1 MFCNIKIP
9 KRLRFYSKPEQDI
22 KHPNGYD
29 AFVYNTF
36 AVDINNM
43 NTNEKARIW
52 AEGYKKLEP
61 IINEFDNKPINNV
74 KLYDL
79 EKRGLGGRAYKVLV
93 YDQFVFDLRE
103 DTLLEILMYHKI
115 EKGIISCPLIFAV
128 IGNQMKL
135 IVENGKK
142 HLEFMDQKELPLE
155 NNFQPGSLLKNKLG
169 DQLIFLGEA
178 TSFSDIWINT
188 NIWKREKKRVYSQG
202 YLVVHFL
209 KNSIVENFSDIIN
222 FNLKL
227 EIVKKISPKIF
238 VQKIDLPNDF
248 LKILKDSIIE
258 NLKNRNIKEKDSYYQ
273 IVSNLKIINQNYG
286 NN

>member
-1 MFCNIKIP
+1 MSSNIKIP

-29 AFVYNTF
+29 AVVYNTF

-43 NTNEKARIW
+43 NTNETARIW
-52 AEGYKKLEP
+52 AEGYRKLKP
-61 IINEFDNKPINNV
+61 LIHEFDNKPINDV

-79 EKRGLGGRAYKVLV
+79 EKRGQGGRAYKVLI

-142 HLEFMDQKELPLE
+142 HLEFMDQKETPLE

-169 DQLIFLGEA
+169 HQLIFLGEVISSA
-178 TSFSDIWINT
+178 DIWINI
-188 NIWKREKKRVYSQG
+188 NIWKREKKKKYFQG
-202 YLVVHFL
+202 YLVAYL
-209 KNSIVENFSDIIN
+209 KNSVIENFSDIIN
-222 FNLKL
+222 YNPKL

-238 VQKIDLPNDF
+238 VRKIDLPNDF

-258 NLKNRNIKEKDSYYQ
+258 NLKNGNIKEKDSYYQ
-273 IVSNLKIINQNYG
+273 IVSNLKFINQNHG